1 MSKGAAMY
9 LHAAGLLRSRTDDHC
24 LLTMCCLGQVVK
36 VQLPHACGAAKHGGQ
51 AGACDKA

>member
-1 MSKGAAMY
+1 MSKGAAMC

-24 LLTMCCLGQVVK
+24 LLTMRGLGQVVK
-36 VQLPHACGAAKHGGQ
+36 VQMPHACGAAEDGGQ